1 MNLKTSY
8 ELKKESFA
16 NYEDLTLT
24 YIFFEK
30 EDINN
35 IEIKFET
42 FREVEFRKCRLNNV
56 TFSDTFLGKLC

>member
-35 IEIKFET
+35 MEIKFET
-42 FREVEFRKCRLNNV
+42 FREVEFRRCRL
-56 TFSDTFLGKLC
+56 K

>member
-42 FREVEFRKCRLNNV
+42 FREVEFRKCRLNL
-56 TFSDTFLGKLC
+56 SLIHI